1 MGSRGGCDWEISELQ
16 YLFTWKKRLVVS
28 SFSLSD
34 CDNLLKLINCSNYW
48 ESSIVQRSR
57 FFVIEKVVVSFWDS
71 TNFGREF
78 LEASSFV
85 FLHQIAHNFLQ
96 IVDHIETNNG
106 ENCGD
111 FLNIG

>member
-34 CDNLLKLINCSNYW
+34 CDNLLKLINCSNNW